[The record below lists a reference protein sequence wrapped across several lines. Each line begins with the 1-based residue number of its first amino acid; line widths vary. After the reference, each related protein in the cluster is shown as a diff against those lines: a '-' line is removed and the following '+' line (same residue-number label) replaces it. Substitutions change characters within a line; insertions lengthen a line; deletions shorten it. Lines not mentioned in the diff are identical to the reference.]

1 MVLQDQKSGYTFS
14 LKKKSLLGNQGQII
28 QNVSVYIPYL
38 KKKKFLTMLF
48 ILKSIY
54 KINPGTNNIK
64 LRYLNKLCR
73 YYGKQVVFKN
83 FEFVISDT
91 HTIIT

>member
-38 KKKKFLTMLF
+38 KKKKVPYNALHTQ
-48 ILKSIY
+48 K
-54 KINPGTNNIK
+54 
-64 LRYLNKLCR
+64 YL
-73 YYGKQVVFKN
+73 
-83 FEFVISDT
+83 
-91 HTIIT
+91 

>member
-1 MVLQDQKSGYTFS
+1 MF
-14 LKKKSLLGNQGQII
+14 
-28 QNVSVYIPYL
+28 
-38 KKKKFLTMLF
+38 F

-64 LRYLNKLCR
+64 LQYLNKLCR
-73 YYGKQVVFKN
+73 DYGKQVVFKN

-91 HTIIT
+91 HTIIALMASNVIKGRISILNPVKFNLFYSN